1 MFNPSDIE
9 MNLKGKIICKKFEDF
24 IPNDCN
30 LFPDYRV
37 YEFMSLGPFVLKT
50 EGAFE
55 TEYFYER
62 ETILNHD
69 YLLSS
74 GGENNQIPYLGKPVI
89 NDYYGPAMLEWT
101 MGVQKWGILR
111 FDKEG
116 KDCDDALYATE
127 QRNCVFYAATYIEC
141 EKEYDAVLSY
151 ETSGCKV
158 FLNGEMI
165 DETPYGRVKGYPASG
180 KKVSVH
186 FNRGKNLLIFKVR
199 PGYIADGMDLCIS
212 GCFIY
217 PVAVKCDNIGIT
229 YPLDSQMFF
238 GTREKPLQM
247 MQAYIWSDS
256 EIQKAE
262 IDYSLEEYQAKETF
276 ENIKPYESRLIRLY
290 LPTDSIG
297 GIADFKIRVK
307 DDTSEN
313 EALVKTKISHV
324 TDFEGTDYL
333 FTDFHFD
340 TTYHQEQRTY
350 AIGAFY
356 LAKCHIE
363 KLMEDPDYKSILSE
377 VDYLHPFYSI
387 YPKYRKALKNAFLQG
402 RAESDCFYNQPNEL
416 TSSGEGFVRNLV
428 YGQLHHRDVLGRKT
442 YVYTPGD
449 VFGHPNQMTQ
459 IALKGGCDA
468 LKWGKLVLGLDSIF
482 RHVSPDGTIGL
493 HEKGVDRNRAKAL
506 GVQHAFGGMD
516 IRYGDSCVPVDGN
529 TGWMKK
535 SLNKT
540 HFAVLSEK
548 LSGLLKDVEKAEEG
562 NNRKID
568 LVSRDL
574 TMHHSGVLLTRTDFK
589 QANRL
594 AENLL
599 ITAEKFSAVAAY
611 YGAEYPE
618 KALDKAWRQLLC
630 AQHHDSITGT
640 NNEISFVDLMIEY
653 REAVDLAAEIIRNAT
668 AFLASGIK
676 TPENEIVY
684 VIFNPH
690 AWERTDK
697 IEVDID
703 AEYAEGCEFIN
714 SNGERYHA
722 DIVND
727 GKFLK
732 AVFTARIPSF
742 GYETFTVKKS
752 EKQHADNS
760 CDCTVENEFYRI
772 TVDETLGGGIVS
784 LYDKLA
790 EKQVIDIS
798 KDGPANRVV
807 VLRELGDRMETQH
820 ELYTTGQKLV
830 SSDYVA
836 DVLCEKCEQYQKLTI
851 KVKLD
856 VIATVKQEITLYKNV
871 KRIDMKTSIDDY
883 QGVDDL
889 FALTFPVNVDGAQPI
904 FDDRFAPHVWSFSQK
919 KLSFQTHQYA
929 SFSHCKIAPVN
940 QWIEL
945 GRTVRCVL
953 PDGDFNIGMTAIIR
967 NPSLYKAT
975 DELLIAL
982 SKKAIP
988 VTPYSDTHQSGTGK
1002 LLHFNEDLDN
1012 TDTRF
1017 VLSVE
1022 GISNEYEDKL
1032 LKEADISAVNK
1043 FNENL
1048 NKNSISVFVTK
1059 DRDNIYRKEI
1069 KVVLIKARSEAL
1081 LLSFLRDISASL
1093 KCGTEVCLDSAVC
1106 GCEIGKTEN
1115 YGVALINKGNI
1126 ACSVEPDNLM
1136 TMMLF
1141 HTAKFYG
1148 NSGKTTGEDELVPE
1162 QKTHCFAYSLYP
1174 HTGDYREAGVYRKA
1188 FEFNDSFISTKTE
1201 NNSNS
1206 KILPPKKSF
1215 VCSSDNFILTSFKA
1229 GGYPMAQMKSE
1240 LGDIKTRG
1248 FSLRGFEIDGAD
1260 KNAEISFDFDVNNV
1274 FNTDLLEENGRPV
1287 KINGNAVSFNA
1298 VSHSIETFT
1307 LNPIQCKNIIGN
1319 VVLGATKEMVEPTYV
1334 RSWEHD
1340 MGSMNMGYLSVAG
1353 IIGKDVKKLNDTQY
1367 QFSISMANN
1376 HPDTSISGII
1386 SITLPDGFTA
1396 DKSEISYNVSA
1407 DGIEIYPVTVTK
1419 PSKDATGIMRLSYTH
1434 DGQCFED
1441 IYEFGYFN
1449 PNVTLSVEDGKI
1461 IATVLNNTSN
1471 RIYGELSLATPF
1483 ETWNALGLN
1492 SEARM
1497 DISPRTQKFD
1507 VSAGEIRSYEFN
1519 IVNGNDGLTDA
1530 FYAVVKL
1537 STNGRIHF
1545 AYDRKKGARHNG
1557 WAHEF
1562 ANDLF
1567 GRDKGSIKALLEWE

>member
-1 MFNPSDIE
+1 MFNSSYIE
-9 MNLKGKIICKKFEDF
+9 KNLNGKIACKRFEDF
-24 IPNDCN
+24 IPNDGN

-37 YEFMSLGPFVLKT
+37 YEFMALGPFVLET

-74 GGENNQIPYLGKPVI
+74 GGETNQVPYLGKAVK
-89 NDYYGPAMLEWT
+89 NNYYGPAMLKWT
-101 MGVQKWGILR
+101 QGVQKWGILR

-116 KDCDDALYATE
+116 KDCDDALYVTE
-127 QRNCVFYAATYIEC
+127 QRNCVYYAASYIEC

-186 FNRGKNLLIFKVR
+186 FNKGKNLLMFKIR

-217 PVAVKCDNIGIT
+217 PLAVKSASFGMT
-229 YPLDSQMFF
+229 YPLDTQMFF
-238 GTREKPLQM
+238 GSREKPLQM
-247 MQAYIWSDS
+247 MQAYTWSDR
-256 EIQKAE
+256 EIKKGK
-262 IDYSLEEYQAKETF
+262 INYSCGEYQASEAF
-276 ENIKPYESRLIRLY
+276 ENIKPCESRLIRLN
-290 LPTDSIG
+290 LPTDDKG
-297 GIADFKIRVK
+297 GICDIKVNVR
-307 DDTSEN
+307 DDISEN
-313 EALVKTKISHV
+313 EALIKTKISPV
-324 TDFEGTDYL
+324 TEFEGTDYL

-356 LAKCHIE
+356 LTKCHVE
-363 KLMEDPDYKSILSE
+363 NLMTDPDYKSILSE
-377 VDYLHPFYSI
+377 IDYLHPFYSV
-387 YPKYRKALKNAFLQG
+387 YPKYRKALKDAFLQG

-416 TSSGEGFVRNLV
+416 TSSGEGFVRNLA
-428 YGQLHHRDVLGRKT
+428 YGQFYHRDVLGRKT
-442 YVYTPGD
+442 YIYTPGD

-468 LKWGKLVLGLDSIF
+468 LKWGKLVLGLDAMF

-493 HEKGVDRNRAKAL
+493 HNKGVDRSRAKVL
-506 GVQHAFGGMD
+506 GVRHAFGGMD
-516 IRYGDSCVPVDGN
+516 IRYGDSSVPNDGN

-548 LSGLLKDVEKAEEG
+548 LSGLLKDVEKAEED
-562 NNRKID
+562 NDRKVD

-599 ITAEKFSAVAAY
+599 ITAEKFSSVAAY

-618 KALDKAWRQLLC
+618 KALDKAWRQILC

-640 NNEISFVDLMIEY
+640 NNEISFVDLMIEF
-653 REAVDLAAEIIRNAT
+653 REAVELAAEIIRNAT
-668 AFLASGIK
+668 EFLASGIK
-676 TPENEIVY
+676 MPGNDTAY

-697 IEVDID
+697 IEVNVD
-703 AEYAEGCEFIN
+703 AEYADGCEFIS
-714 SNGERYHA
+714 SNGEKYSA
-722 DIVND
+722 DVVNN
-727 GKFLK
+727 GEAVK
-732 AVFTARIPSF
+732 AVFTAKVPAF
-742 GYETFTVKKS
+742 GYETFTVKKA
-752 EKQHADNS
+752 EKKCIDNAY
-760 CDCTVENEFYRI
+760 DCTIENEFYVL
-772 TVDETLGGGIVS
+772 TVDKNLGGGIVS
-784 LYDKLA
+784 LYDKQA
-790 EKQVIDIS
+790 KKQVIDTS
-798 KDGPANRVV
+798 KDGPANRIV

-820 ELYTTGQKLV
+820 EIYTTGQKLV

-836 DVLCEKCEQYQKLTI
+836 DVSCEKCEQYQKLTVN
-851 KVKLD
+851 VKLD

-871 KRIDMKTSIDDY
+871 KRIDMKTGIDDY
-883 QGVDDL
+883 QGTDDL
-889 FALTFPVNVDGAQPI
+889 FALTFPVDVEGAHPI

-929 SFSHCKIAPVN
+929 SFSHSKIAPVN

-953 PDGDFNIGMTAIIR
+953 PDADFNIGMTAIIR
-967 NPSLYKAT
+967 NPSLYKVT

-1017 VLSVE
+1017 VLSIE
-1022 GISNEYEDKL
+1022 GVSNEYEEKL
-1032 LKEADISAVNK
+1032 LREADKNTVK
-1043 FNENL
+1043 EFNEGL
-1048 NKNSISVFVTK
+1048 NKNSVSVFVTK
-1059 DRDNIYRKEI
+1059 DSDNIYRKEI
-1069 KVVLIKARSEAL
+1069 KVVLIKAKSENI
-1081 LLSFLRDISASL
+1081 LLSFLKDISASL
-1093 KCGTEVCLDSAVC
+1093 KCKAIINFDNAVC
-1106 GCEIGKTEN
+1106 GCDIGKTEN

-1126 ACSVEPDNLM
+1126 CCSVEPDNLM

-1148 NSGKTTGEDELVPE
+1148 NSGKTTGEEELVPE
-1162 QKTHCFAYSLYP
+1162 QKTHCFSYSLYP
-1174 HTGDYREAGVYRKA
+1174 HAGDYREAGVYKTA
-1188 FEFNDSFISTKTE
+1188 FEFNDSLISTKAGSR
-1201 NNSNS
+1201 NGS
-1206 KILPPKKSF
+1206 KILPLQKSF
-1215 VCSSDNFILTSFKA
+1215 ISASDNFVLTSFKA
-1229 GGYPMAQMKSE
+1229 GGYPSAQMKSDF
-1240 LGDIKTRG
+1240 GSMADRG
-1248 FSLRGFEIDGAD
+1248 FALRGFEIDGAD
-1260 KNAEISFDFDVNNV
+1260 GNAEIFTDFNIINAY
-1274 FNTDLLEENGRPV
+1274 NTDLLEENGKPSETIDGN
-1287 KINGNAVSFNA
+1287 INFAS
-1298 VSHSIETFT
+1298 VSHSIETFA
-1307 LNPIQCKNIIGN
+1307 LKVMPSEAVIGN
-1319 VVLGATKEMVEPTYV
+1319 AVLGATKEPVEPTYV

-1353 IIGKDVKKLNDTQY
+1353 IIGKDVKKISDTQY
-1367 QFSISMANN
+1367 RFNISMANN
-1376 HPDTSISGII
+1376 HPDTSIDGVMKL
-1386 SITLPDGFTA
+1386 TLPDGFAA
-1396 DKSEISYNVSA
+1396 DKSEIPYTVSPDA
-1407 DGIEIYPVTVTK
+1407 VEVYPVTVTK
-1419 PSKDATGIMRLSYTH
+1419 PSKEAAGIMRLNYAH
-1434 DGQCFED
+1434 DNQSFED
-1441 IYEFGYFN
+1441 VYEFGYFN
-1449 PNVTLSVEDGKI
+1449 PDVALNIDGNKI
-1461 IATVLNNTSN
+1461 TVTVLNNTN
-1471 RIYGELSLATPF
+1471 DRIYGELSLATPF
-1483 ETWNALGLN
+1483 ETWSALGLN

-1497 DISPRTQKFD
+1497 DISPRIQKFD
-1507 VSAGEIRSYEFN
+1507 VSAGDVRSYEFN
-1519 IVNGNDGLTDA
+1519 ITSGNDGLTDA

-1537 STNGRIHF
+1537 SANGRIHF

-1562 ANDLF
+1562 AHDLF
-1567 GRDKGSIKALLEWE
+1567 ERDKGSIKALLEWK